1 MRGHKSLAVTI
12 SICALLTLATLAVY
26 FRTFHFP
33 FVNYDDDLYVYVN
46 PVVRGGLSLPGIT
59 WAFTSLYINWHP
71 LTWLSHMLDVQ
82 LFGLRAGPAHQ
93 VNVCLHIAS
102 VLLLFLALARLTA
115 KPFRAAIV
123 AGIFAL
129 HPLHVESVAWISER
143 KDVLSTFFE
152 MLTLLLYTRYTEKRT
167 ASRYVPMAL
176 AFACSIM
183 AKPMA
188 VTFPFVLL
196 LLDYWPLQRIEWPPS
211 AARLKPLLLEK
222 APLLAMSAA
231 ASALTV
237 IAQSGSGEVISLME
251 WPFPARLANAM
262 VVCMKYIEKAIWP
275 TDLAVLYPL
284 ERPSAAGVM
293 LSILALA
300 VITLA
305 ALLWRR
311 KRTYFIVGWL
321 WYLGMLVPVVGL
333 VQVGWQSMADRYTY
347 LPLVG
352 LSIAFVW
359 TVADFAATRFSL
371 QIAAG
376 VAAIATLVFLGVA
389 AGKQTDYWGSNETL
403 YEHTL
408 AITHNNF
415 VIENNLGAALGNEGR
430 TFEAVTPLEN
440 AIAIHPQYAAAQAN
454 LGHELL
460 KQRRL
465 DQAFVH
471 LTEALR
477 LDHGLVQVEAELGV
491 LWKLRGN
498 YAEASR
504 WYAKA
509 LEGLPPNARGQS
521 DLCFVLERAGR
532 FDEAIAHCNEA
543 LRLKPDLAEA
553 RLNLETAVAAR
564 EKLHSGQSSPP

>member
-1 MRGHKSLAVTI
+1 MKGHTSLAATVSVCI
-12 SICALLTLATLAVY
+12 VLSLATLAVY
-26 FRTFHFP
+26 FRTFHYP
-33 FVNYDDDLYVYVN
+33 FVNFDDDLYVYVN
-46 PVVRGGLSLPGIT
+46 PVVRAGISVPGT
-59 WAFTSLYINWHP
+59 VWAFTSLYMNWHP

-82 LFGLRAGPAHQ
+82 LFGLKAGPEHE
-93 VNVCLHIAS
+93 VNVLLHIAS
-102 VLLLFLALARLTA
+102 VVLLFLALARLTA

-152 MLTLLLYTRYTEKRT
+152 MLTLLLYVRYAEKRT
-167 ASRYVPMAL
+167 ASRYISMAL
-176 AFACSIM
+176 AFACSVM

-196 LLDYWPLQRIEWPPS
+196 LLDYWPLERIECPPS
-211 AARLKPLLLEK
+211 LARLKPLLWEK
-222 APLLAMSAA
+222 APLFAMSVA
-231 ASALTV
+231 ASVLTV
-237 IAQSGSGEVISLME
+237 IAQSTSGEMIALGE
-251 WPFPARLANAM
+251 WPFPARLANAV

-275 TDLAVLYPL
+275 SDLAVLYPL
-284 ERPSAAGVM
+284 ERPSAVGVVFA
-293 LSILALA
+293 ILAMA
-300 VITLA
+300 AITMA
-305 ALLWRR
+305 AILWRR
-311 KRTYFIVGWL
+311 KRPYLLVGWL
-321 WYLGMLVPVVGL
+321 WYLGMLVPVAGL
-333 VQVGWQSMADRYTY
+333 VQAGWQSMADRYTY

-352 LSIAFVW
+352 LSIALVW
-359 TVADFAATRFSL
+359 TIADFAARRFPL

-376 VAAIATLVFLGVA
+376 ASAIIALVFLAVTA
-389 AGKQTDYWGSNETL
+389 ARQTDYWQSNETL

-408 AITHNNF
+408 AITRNNF

-440 AIAIHPQYAAAQAN
+440 AVAIHPHYAVAQAN

-477 LDHGLVQVEAELGV
+477 LDPGLLQVEAELGV
-491 LWKLRGN
+491 LWKMRGN
-498 YAEASR
+498 YEEASH

-521 DLCFVLERAGR
+521 DLCFVLEQTGR
-532 FDEAIAHCNEA
+532 FDEAIAHCREA
-543 LRLKPDLAEA
+543 LRIKPDLAEA
-553 RLNLETAVAAR
+553 RVNLNTAIAAR
-564 EKLHSGQSSPP
+564 EKRKSP

>member
-1 MRGHKSLAVTI
+1 MKGHKSLIAPV
-12 SICALLTLATLAVY
+12 CVLLSLATLAVY
-26 FRTFHFP
+26 FRTFHYP

-46 PVVRGGLSLPGIT
+46 PMVRSGLSLRGT
-59 WAFTSLYINWHP
+59 AWAFTSLYINWHP

-82 LFGLRAGPAHQ
+82 LFGLNPGPEHQ
-93 VNVCLHIAS
+93 MNVGIHIAS
-102 VLLLFLALARLTA
+102 VILLFLALARLTA
-115 KPFRAAIV
+115 RPFRAAIV

-152 MLTLLLYTRYTEKRT
+152 MLTLLLYARYAEKRT
-167 ASRYVPMAL
+167 ASRYIPMAL
-176 AFACSIM
+176 AFACSVM

-196 LLDYWPLQRIEWPPS
+196 LLDYWPLHRLEWPLSPS
-211 AARLKPLLLEK
+211 RIKPLLREK
-222 APLLAMSAA
+222 APLFAMSAA
-231 ASALTV
+231 ASVLTV
-237 IAQSGSGEVISLME
+237 VAQSGSGEVISLAE
-251 WPFPARLANAM
+251 WPFPVRLANA
-262 VVCMKYIEKAIWP
+262 VFVCIKYIEKAIWP
-275 TDLAVLYPL
+275 SDLAVLYPL
-284 ERPSAAGVM
+284 ERPSAAGVT
-293 LSILALA
+293 LA
-300 VITLA
+300 VLAMSIISLA
-305 ALLWRR
+305 AILWRS
-311 KRTYFIVGWL
+311 KRPYFFVGWL

-352 LSIAFVW
+352 LSIALVW
-359 TVADFAATRFSL
+359 TVADFVATRFPL
-371 QIAAG
+371 QIAVGAAAV
-376 VAAIATLVFLGVA
+376 VALVFLAVA
-389 AGKQTDYWGSNETL
+389 AARQTDYWQSNEAL

-408 AITHNNF
+408 AITKNNF

-440 AIAIHPQYAAAQAN
+440 AVAIHPRYAAAQAN

-465 DQAFVH
+465 DQAFAH
-471 LTEALR
+471 LSEALR
-477 LDHGLVQVEAELGV
+477 LDPGLLQVEAELGV

-498 YAEASR
+498 YEEASR

-521 DLCFVLERAGR
+521 DLCFVLQQAGR
-532 FDEAIAHCNEA
+532 FDEAVVHCKEA
-543 LRLKPDLAEA
+543 LRIKPDLAEA
-553 RLNLETAVAAR
+553 QANLDTAIAAR
-564 EKLHSGQSSPP
+564 GRRNSP

>member
-1 MRGHKSLAVTI
+1 MKGHKSLIAT
-12 SICALLTLATLAVY
+12 ICALLTLATLAVY
-26 FRTFHFP
+26 FRTFHYP
-33 FVNYDDDLYVYVN
+33 FVNYDDNLYVYVN
-46 PVVRGGLSLPGIT
+46 PVVRGGISIPGTI
-59 WAFTSLYINWHP
+59 WAFTSFYMNWHP

-82 LFGLRAGPAHQ
+82 LFGLRAGPEHQ
-93 VNVCLHIAS
+93 VNVWLHIAS
-102 VLLLFLALARLTA
+102 AVLLFLALARITA

-152 MLTLLLYTRYTEKRT
+152 MLTLLLYSRYVEKRT
-167 ASRYVPMAL
+167 ASRYIPMAL
-176 AFACSIM
+176 AFACSVM

-188 VTFPFVLL
+188 VTFPFVLV

-211 AARLKPLLLEK
+211 IARIKPLLWEK
-222 APLLAMSAA
+222 VPLLAMSAA

-237 IAQSGSGEVISLME
+237 VAQSGSGEVISLTE
-251 WPFPARLANAM
+251 WPFPARLANAV
-262 VVCMKYIEKAIWP
+262 VVCMKYIGKAIWP
-275 TDLAVLYPL
+275 SDLAVLYPL
-284 ERPSAAGVM
+284 ERPSAIGV
-293 LSILALA
+293 ALA
-300 VITLA
+300 FLAMAAITLA
-305 ALLWRR
+305 AILWRR
-311 KRTYFIVGWL
+311 NRPYFLVGWL
-321 WYLGMLVPVVGL
+321 WYLGMLIPVVGL

-352 LSIAFVW
+352 LSIALVW
-359 TVADFAATRFSL
+359 TIADLVATRFPL

-376 VAAIATLVFLGVA
+376 GLSVAALVLLALA
-389 AGKQTDYWGSNETL
+389 AARQTEYWQSNEAL
-403 YEHTL
+403 YAHTL
-408 AITHNNF
+408 AVTHNNF

-477 LDHGLVQVEAELGV
+477 LEHGLVQVEAELGV

-498 YAEASR
+498 YEEASH

-532 FDEAIAHCNEA
+532 LDEAIAHCKEA
-543 LRLKPDLAEA
+543 LRIKPDLAEA
-553 RLNLETAVAAR
+553 RVNLDTAVAALQAR
-564 EKLHSGQSSPP
+564 LRP

>member
-1 MRGHKSLAVTI
+1 MKGRKSLIVTV
-12 SICALLTLATLAVY
+12 CALLTLATLAVY
-26 FRTFHFP
+26 FRTFHYP
-33 FVNYDDDLYVYVN
+33 FVNYDDDRYVYVN
-46 PVVRGGLSLPGIT
+46 PVVRAGLTVPGTI
-59 WAFTSLYINWHP
+59 WAFTSFYMNWHP
-71 LTWLSHMLDVQ
+71 LTWLSLMLDVQ
-82 LFGLRAGPAHQ
+82 LFGLNAGPEHQ
-93 VNVCLHIAS
+93 VNVWLHIAS
-102 VLLLFLALARLTA
+102 VVLLFLALARLTA

-152 MLTLLLYTRYTEKRT
+152 MLTLLLYARYAGKRT
-167 ASRYVPMAL
+167 ATRYVAMAL

-196 LLDYWPLQRIEWPPS
+196 LLDYWPLHRFEWPPS
-211 AARLKPLLLEK
+211 LARIKPLLWEK

-231 ASALTV
+231 ASVLTV
-237 IAQSGSGEVISLME
+237 IAQSTSGEVISLSE
-251 WPFPARLANAM
+251 WPFPVRLANAV
-262 VVCMKYIEKAIWP
+262 VVCFRYIEKAIWP

-284 ERPSAAGVM
+284 EKPSAGGVV
-293 LSILALA
+293 LALLALA
-300 VITLA
+300 AISFVAI
-305 ALLWRR
+305 LWRR
-311 KRTYFIVGWL
+311 KRPYFLVGWL
-321 WYLGMLVPVVGL
+321 WYLGMLVPVLGL

-352 LSIAFVW
+352 LSIALVW
-359 TVADFAATRFSL
+359 TVADFAASRFSL

-376 VAAIATLVFLGVA
+376 ASAVVALVLLAVA
-389 AGKQTDYWGSNETL
+389 AGRQAEYWQSDEAL
-403 YEHTL
+403 YTHTL
-408 AITHNNF
+408 AITRNNF
-415 VIENNLGAALGNEGR
+415 MIENNLGAALGNEGR

-440 AIAIHPQYAAAQAN
+440 AVAMHPNYAAAQAN

-460 KQRRL
+460 RQGRL

-477 LDHGLVQVEAELGV
+477 LNPGLLQVEAELGV

-498 YAEASR
+498 FEEASR

-509 LEGLPPNARGQS
+509 LDGLPPNARGQS
-521 DLCFVLERAGR
+521 DLCFVLQRAGKL
-532 FDEAIAHCNEA
+532 DDAIAHCKEA
-543 LRLKPDLAEA
+543 LRIKPDLAEA
-553 RLNLETAVAAR
+553 QRNLDTAIAAR
-564 EKLHSGQSSPP
+564 GSRPGYQQ